1 MAMSGALTYG
11 EVKGFWIAAGGP
23 ASAASE
29 AAAIAM
35 AESGLEPGIIQQ
47 SKDYANTGWG
57 LWQHTPGNSYP
68 TYGTDYQML
77 DPWNN
82 AEVAVIKYQAGG
94 NSFYYWTNFG
104 DDGWQNYLNA
114 AEAAT
119 PVSMAD
125 PGQFVSIGSAPTGT
139 HNASSPGA
147 KYGPAM
153 PSPIATSTPG
163 WFRQGDGSF
172 HLLRTNTAGAASV
185 PFVAASTGSGIYPIA
200 GDWQGTGTITPG
212 WFRQSDGSFHLL
224 KSNTA
229 GADTI
234 AFVGAPTGD
243 ANVLPLAGDWSGSG
257 ITRVGW
263 YRRTDGTFHLLESN
277 AAGSGTNAFVGGPV
291 GDNSVYPLAGD
302 WNGNGVTEVGWF
314 RQSDGTFHLLPNN
327 APGTST
333 NAFTAAPT
341 GSGIYPLAGD
351 WTAEGF
357 AKAGWF
363 RQADGSYH
371 LLKSNANNAD
381 TIPFVAAPTGDSGV
395 YPLAPA
401 KRFWSI

>member
-1 MAMSGALTYG
+1 MATLQPG
-11 EVKGFWIAAGGP
+11 EVMTTMTS
-23 ASAASE
+23 SAYTS
-29 AAAIAM
+29 
-35 AESGLEPGIIQQ
+35 
-47 SKDYANTGWG
+47 
-57 LWQHTPGNSYP
+57 
-68 TYGTDYQML
+68 
-77 DPWNN
+77 
-82 AEVAVIKYQAGG
+82 AGG
-94 NSFYYWTNFG
+94 NPFDKSDGCTWYAWGRAKEKCGIAIAFSRDSNRDPNLWCSLITNCLILDPSSIPRANSIASFSNHVAFIEGIDESNVYFTDAG
-104 DDGWQNYLNA
+104 AGHDGILQVKSLSAFQTLY
-114 AEAAT
+114 
-119 PVSMAD
+119 
-125 PGQFVSIGSAPTGT
+125 GQTLIGYIVV
-139 HNASSPGA
+139 AS
-147 KYGPAM
+147 
-153 PSPIATSTPG
+153 TTTPG

-234 AFVGAPTGD
+234 AFVGAPAGD
-243 ANVLPLAGDWSGSG
+243 ANVLPLAGDWYGDG

-381 TIPFVAAPTGDSGV
+381 TIPFVAAPTDDSGV
-395 YPLAPA
+395 YPLASA
-401 KRFWSI
+401 KGFWSI